1 MKNVTKILLLL
12 LLVCGLIF
20 VNCSHTLNTSILIK
34 ADTFN
39 TREGKVRIET
49 DPNMGTIV
57 AVEGPEAWLTFDIQV
72 IEVGRYRCEINVAP
86 GSVNAGALWIE
97 DYYDNR
103 DGRTYNIT
111 SLIEIPSASSEGF
124 ITLSRDGCPL
134 NTGLHKM
141 KLHLQSES
149 IKVNWI
155 RFTLLKRH
163 QFTPKILKQSITGND
178 WKLVWSDEFDGSGL
192 PDTTK
197 WTFDFG
203 NWGWGNNELQ
213 YYTVNCAENARQENG
228 NLIIEARKNN
238 LGYPWTSAR
247 LTTRG
252 KVSFVYGKIEF
263 RAKAPVG
270 TGTWAAGWL
279 LGDAYRDELS
289 WPYCGEVDI
298 LECIGQ
304 EVNQQTGNGVNHTSC
319 HTRAY
324 YFKQGNQISNTIPVP
339 NMTGEFHTYGV
350 EWKPD
355 GIIGYMDGQ
364 VYFKYDKLNGELEWP
379 FNNPQNIII
388 NLAMGG
394 GMGGNIDQ
402 VLTSA
407 KLTVDYIR
415 VYELYRNPVP

>member
-1 MKNVTKILLLL
+1 MKNLIKILPLF
-12 LLVCGLIF
+12 LLVSVALF
-20 VNCSHTLNTSILIK
+20 LNCSHSLATSVLIK
-34 ADTFN
+34 AETYDASQ
-39 TREGKVRIET
+39 GKVRVEAN
-49 DPNMGTIV
+49 PGGGNIV
-57 AVEGPEAWLTFDIQV
+57 CVEGQEAWLAFNVPVT
-72 IEVGRYRCEINVAP
+72 EAGRYRCEINVAA
-86 GSVNAGALWIE
+86 GSVNPGSLWIE
-97 DYYDNR
+97 DYYDNQ

-111 SLIEIPSASSEGF
+111 GRIEMPAANSKDF
-124 ITLSRDGCPL
+124 ITVTKEGSPL
-134 NTGLHKM
+134 NSGLHRM
-141 KLHLQSES
+141 KLHVQSES
-149 IKVNWI
+149 VKVNWI

-163 QFTPKILKQSITGND
+163 QFTPKILTQNTTGHD
-178 WKLVWSDEFDGSGL
+178 WNLVWSDEFDGEGL

-213 YYTVNCAENARQENG
+213 YYTINRTENARQENG
-228 NLIIEARKNN
+228 NLVIEARKSD
-238 LGYPWTSAR
+238 LGYPWTSGR

-270 TGTWAAGWL
+270 VGTWAAGWL

-304 EVNQQTGNGVNHTSC
+304 QVNLQTGDGVNHISC

-324 YFKQGNQISNTIPVP
+324 YFKQGNQISNTIPVQ
-339 NMTGEFHTYGV
+339 NMTGEFHNYGI
-350 EWKPD
+350 EWQPD
-355 GIIGYMDGQ
+355 GITGYLDNQ

-394 GMGGNIDQ
+394 GMGGNVDTH
-402 VLTSA
+402 LTSA
-407 KLTVDYIR
+407 TLIVDYVR
-415 VYELYRNPVP
+415 VYELR